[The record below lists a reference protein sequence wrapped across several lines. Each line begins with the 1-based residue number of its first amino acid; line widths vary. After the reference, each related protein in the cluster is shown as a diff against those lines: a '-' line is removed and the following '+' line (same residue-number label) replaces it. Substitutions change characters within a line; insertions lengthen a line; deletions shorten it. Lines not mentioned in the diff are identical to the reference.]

1 MEKKKYNI
9 IDLFCGCGG
18 ISQGYFQTGRVNII
32 GAIDFN
38 QAACDTYKL
47 NFPTANVICCDITK
61 QTVEES
67 NFKNVDII
75 VGGPPCQGFSALNR
89 HNKNLE
95 DDPRNVL
102 FLQFIRFVKEISPK
116 AIMIENVRQILT
128 QKDGYAR
135 KTICKMLDDLGYN
148 VSYQV
153 LNAADFGVP
162 QKRMRAFFVGIKKEI
177 GKFDFQVINKYRVS
191 KLTTVDD
198 AIGDLYRVENTKV
211 DNKTI
216 YEVDGEYGN
225 DYLTKMHDGSGL
237 VYNHFIKYPNA
248 IVQKRI
254 SYVPSGGNWKNVPER
269 LFPSKRNNRH
279 SNYMKRLD
287 RTGQSI
293 TIDTG
298 HDVYFHPIYNRV
310 PTVRESARIQSFP
323 DSFHFSGTRNE
334 QLRQVGNAVP
344 PMLAQTVAKGII
356 EVLDDEK

>member
-1 MEKKKYNI
+1 
-9 IDLFCGCGG
+9 
-18 ISQGYFQTGRVNII
+18 
-32 GAIDFN
+32 
-38 QAACDTYKL
+38 
-47 NFPTANVICCDITK
+47 
-61 QTVEES
+61 
-67 NFKNVDII
+67 
-75 VGGPPCQGFSALNR
+75 
-89 HNKNLE
+89 
-95 DDPRNVL
+95 
-102 FLQFIRFVKEISPK
+102 
-116 AIMIENVRQILT
+116 
-128 QKDGYAR
+128 
-135 KTICKMLDDLGYN
+135 MLDDLGYN